1 MFAGGMHLRHD
12 WYNIAADSRPL
23 PPMRL
28 YVCLALAIYG
38 AEAAAQVTCDQL
50 ANIAFATQQMR
61 EQGYSLTVVQ
71 GELDKL
77 ETNNK
82 FSAAEMGRI
91 RDVADQAF
99 KGGTRSPLEI
109 LQDCKEKARR

>member
-1 MFAGGMHLRHD
+1 
-12 WYNIAADSRPL
+12 
-23 PPMRL
+23 MRL
-28 YVCLALAIYG
+28 LVFLVLVIYG
-38 AEAAAQVTCDQL
+38 AMASAEVTCDQL
-50 ANIAFATQQMR
+50 ASIAYAAQQMR
-61 EQGYSLTVVQ
+61 DQGYSLTVVQ
-71 GELDKL
+71 GEVDKL

-109 LQDCKEKARR
+109 LQECKDKARR